1 MGIQIEAMRIDDF
14 DAVMAL
20 WKASEGVGFNEMD
33 TQPCIASYLERNP
46 GMSFVAR
53 ENGKLIG
60 AVLCGHDGRR
70 GYMHHLAVA
79 AECRK
84 RGIGRGLVAACFA
97 ELAKI
102 GMVKCNIFVYA
113 HNAEGQAF
121 WKREGW
127 NPRVDLLVMQSA
139 TR

>member
-1 MGIQIEAMRIDDF
+1 MNFTIETMRIDDF

-20 WKASEGVGFNEMD
+20 WKSCEGVGSNEMD
-33 TQPCIASYLERNP
+33 TRPCIASYLERNP

-53 ENGKLIG
+53 ATDQRIVG

-70 GYMHHLAVA
+70 GYLHHLAVA
-79 AECRK
+79 ADFRK
-84 RGIGRGLVAACFA
+84 RGIARRLVAACFA

-113 HNAEGQAF
+113 NNVTGQAF

-127 NPRVDLLVMQSA
+127 NARTDLLVMQRA
-139 TR
+139 T

>member
-1 MGIQIEAMRIDDF
+1 MKIEPMRIDDF
-14 DAVMAL
+14 DVVMAL

-46 GMSFVAR
+46 GMSFIAR
-53 ENGKLIG
+53 EKGKLIG

-84 RGIGRGLVAACFA
+84 RGIARQLVAACFK
-97 ELAKI
+97 ELAKL

-127 NPRVDLLVMQSA
+127 NSRVDLLVMQSA
-139 TR
+139 TL